1 MKAIERNKL
10 IRFSARIFMACGV
23 PEQQAFEQSMVLVA
37 ADARGIPSHGIARL
51 PRYVA
56 GLQQGSMI
64 PNIQPEAIKET
75 LVSLL
80 VDARGG
86 LGAPVSIAT
95 MKKVIE
101 KAELAG
107 MSFAAVRNSNHFGIA
122 GYYAMMALPHDM
134 IGMAMTNTAALGV
147 PTHARQVMFG
157 TNPIAFAAPAFE
169 EKAFVLDMSTT
180 AVTRGKIEVFARLGK
195 PLPRGWA
202 VDRDG
207 APAGNAN
214 ALLDDMLHRSG
225 GGLVPL
231 GGDDEIHAGYK
242 GYGLGVMV
250 DILTGVLSGGLF
262 GQQVADT
269 ETTSARVS
277 HCFAAMKIDMFQKP
291 EEFKKSMDSMLKALR
306 TAEPARGKARVYY
319 AGQKEY
325 EAEEEASKFGIKIDD
340 TTFRI
345 LTDLGKKF
353 DINPEDLLFH

>member
-1 MKAIERNKL
+1 MRTIKKSEL
-10 IRFSARIFMACGV
+10 IRFSTRIFMACGV

-37 ADARGIPSHGIARL
+37 ADARGIPSHGIVRL

-64 PNIQPEAIKET
+64 PGAQPEVIKET
-75 LVSLL
+75 PVSLL
-80 VDARGG
+80 VDAGGG
-86 LGAPVSIAT
+86 LGAPASIAV
-95 MKKVIE
+95 MKRVID
-101 KAELAG
+101 KARLSG
-107 MSFAAVRNSNHFGIA
+107 MSFAVVRNSNHFGIA

-134 IGMAMTNTAALGV
+134 IGLAMTNTAALGV
-147 PTHARQVMFG
+147 PTNAKQVMFG
-157 TNPIAFAAPAFE
+157 TNPIAFAAPGLE

-180 AVTRGKIEVFARLGK
+180 AVTRGKIETFARLGK

-207 APAGNAN
+207 TSASNAN
-214 ALLDDMLHRSG
+214 ALLDDMLQRSG

-269 ETTSARVS
+269 EATSARVS

-291 EEFKKSMDSMLKALR
+291 EEFKKNMDSMLKALR
-306 TAEPARGKARVYY
+306 TAEPAKGKARVYY

-325 EAEEEASKFGIKIDD
+325 EAEEEALKFGIRLDD
-340 TTFRI
+340 TTFHM
-345 LTDLGKKF
+345 LTNLGREF
-353 DINPEDLLFH
+353 DIKLEEFLFY